1 MGRYTV
7 EIKGFLLKDDLK
19 RCGIKQI
26 EASSLVHMSKNY
38 ITDAIRKNRMDKDV
52 LKDIAKHIGT
62 DYHRYVFAVSEDDPR
77 IVYEQM
83 TYEDKIRAMP
93 TDVLLKAMRDISLEL
108 YSRKEDY

>member
-1 MGRYTV
+1 MSRYTV
-7 EIKGFLLKDDLK
+7 EIKGFLLQDDLK
-19 RCGIKQI
+19 RCGIKQT
-26 EASSLVHMSKNY
+26 EASRIVNMPKNY
-38 ITDAIRKNRMDKDV
+38 VTGAIRENRIDRDV
-52 LKDIAKHIGT
+52 LKDISRHIGT

-83 TYEDKIRAMP
+83 SYEDKIRAMP